1 MEAIFQALLMIPFFH
16 SRIAFS
22 GWLNLEL
29 SSTKLLTHHDWSFR
43 GKENTRVSEC
53 VCMCLYVCLC
63 VYLCALCVCIYVHL
77 CVFMCVCVCV
87 LMCVYMCE
95 DKLACRGHKMTLD
108 VVPHLPLTL
117 FETLLFATTYS
128 RLAGPPS
135 FWGSCCLH
143 LSSHSKSIR
152 IRGVYYST

>member
-1 MEAIFQALLMIPFFH
+1 MEAIFQTLLMIPLFH

-63 VYLCALCVCIYVHL
+63 VCIYVYL
-77 CVFMCVCVCV
+77 CVFMCACVCV

-95 DKLACRGHKMTLD
+95 DRLAYRGHKMTLD
-108 VVPHLPLTL
+108 VGPHLPLTL

-128 RLAGPPS
+128 RLAGSPS

-143 LSSHSKSIR
+143 LSSHNKSIR
-152 IRGVYYST
+152 IRDVYYST